1 MDLAELLYVV
11 DEKGYDVFNKR
22 EEKIKN
28 CIEVFKMIA
37 ASGENP
43 QEYIEE
49 VLSSYDLTENDLT
62 DYEVMQISRLRF

>member
-11 DEKGYDVFNKR
+11 DEDGYDVFNKR
-22 EEKIKN
+22 EEKIKS
-28 CIEVFKMIA
+28 CIEAFRMIA
-37 ASGENP
+37 ASGEDP

-49 VLSSYDLTENDLT
+49 VLSSYDLTEDDLT